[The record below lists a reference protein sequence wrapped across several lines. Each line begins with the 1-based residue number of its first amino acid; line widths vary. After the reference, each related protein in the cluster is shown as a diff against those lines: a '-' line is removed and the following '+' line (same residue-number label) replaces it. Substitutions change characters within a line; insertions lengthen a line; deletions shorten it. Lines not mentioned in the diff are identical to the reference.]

1 LQKLK
6 YDFLQKDLKESV
18 AVALRFTLSVPG
30 IHTAI
35 VGTSKPGRFGENAAV
50 LAAGPLPK
58 DVFETIRTHW
68 REIASDHWLG
78 QIDLIRVYRHRRH
91 SLTRQ
96 AGLK

>member
-1 LQKLK
+1 
-6 YDFLQKDLKESV
+6 
-18 AVALRFTLSVPG
+18 LSVPG
-30 IHTAI
+30 VHTAI

-78 QIDLIRVYRHRRH
+78 QN
-91 SLTRQ
+91 
-96 AGLK
+96 